1 MLTIPNYRH
10 KLILRITIVITRGE
24 IIMKEIPK
32 ISNSE
37 WEVMKIIWNHSEIS
51 SINIIQE
58 LKDKSEWK
66 PATVKSLIN
75 RLLNKNA
82 IGFSKSGNE
91 YLYFPLVLEDECIKL
106 ESQSFIN
113 RVFNGSIKSMLLTF
127 VESKEI
133 SEADIAELKNILNQS
148 SKTKG

>member
-1 MLTIPNYRH
+1 MH
-10 KLILRITIVITRGE
+10 
-24 IIMKEIPK
+24 EIPK
-32 ISNSE
+32 ISNAE
-37 WEVMKIIWNHSEIS
+37 WEVMKIIWSNSEIS

-58 LKDKSEWK
+58 LKDTSQWK

-82 IGFSKSGNE
+82 IGFNKLGYE
-91 YLYFPLVLEDECIKL
+91 YFYYPLVSEDECIKL
-106 ESQSFIN
+106 ESKSFVN

-127 VESKEI
+127 AQSEEI
-133 SEADIAELKNILNQS
+133 SEKDISELKNILEQS

>member
-1 MLTIPNYRH
+1 
-10 KLILRITIVITRGE
+10 
-24 IIMKEIPK
+24 MKMCKIPK

-37 WEVMKIIWNHSEIS
+37 WEVMKIIWSHSEITS
-51 SINIIQE
+51 SNIIHK
-58 LKDKSEWK
+58 LKNKTHWK

-82 IGFSKSGNE
+82 IGFKKLGNE
-91 YLYFPLVLEDECIKL
+91 YLYFPLVSEKDYIKS

-113 RVFNGSIKSMLLTF
+113 RVFNGSIKSMLLNF

-133 SEADIAELKNILNQS
+133 SESDIDELKNILNQAN
-148 SKTKG
+148 KTKG

>member
-1 MLTIPNYRH
+1 MGI
-10 KLILRITIVITRGE
+10 
-24 IIMKEIPK
+24 IPK
-32 ISNSE
+32 ISNAE
-37 WEVMKIIWNHSEIS
+37 WEVMKIIWNNSEIS

-58 LKDKSEWK
+58 LKDKSQWK

-82 IGFSKSGNE
+82 IGFNKLGYE
-91 YLYFPLVLEDECIKL
+91 YFYFPLVSEDECIKL
-106 ESQSFIN
+106 ESKTFIN

-127 VESKEI
+127 AQSEEI
-133 SEADIAELKNILNQS
+133 SETDISELKNILEQS

>member
-1 MLTIPNYRH
+1 MD
-10 KLILRITIVITRGE
+10 K
-24 IIMKEIPK
+24 MPK
-32 ISNSE
+32 ISNAE
-37 WEVMKIIWNHSEIS
+37 WFVLKVIWDHSEIS

-58 LKDKSEWK
+58 LKDKSQWK

-82 IGFSKSGNE
+82 IGFNKSGNE
-91 YLYFPLVLEDECIKL
+91 YLYFPLISEDKCIRL
-106 ESQSFIN
+106 ESQSFVN

-127 VESKEI
+127 AQ
-133 SEADIAELKNILNQS
+133 SEELSVTDIAELKNILNKP